1 MIEVTVVGIDEYN
14 RLKINRDA
22 IHKQVQFLRDEMG
35 QMRVRH
41 DRELTRTYHD
51 GLITGFVVS
60 FLVIVGLLAM
70 VMAFT
75 I

>member
-1 MIEVTVVGIDEYN
+1 MNELDQARDEYN

-22 IHKQVQFLRDEMG
+22 IHKQLQFARDEMG
-35 QMRVRH
+35 QMRVAH
-41 DRELTRTYHD
+41 DRALTRTYHD

-60 FLVIVGLLAM
+60 FLVIVGIIAM

-75 I
+75 L